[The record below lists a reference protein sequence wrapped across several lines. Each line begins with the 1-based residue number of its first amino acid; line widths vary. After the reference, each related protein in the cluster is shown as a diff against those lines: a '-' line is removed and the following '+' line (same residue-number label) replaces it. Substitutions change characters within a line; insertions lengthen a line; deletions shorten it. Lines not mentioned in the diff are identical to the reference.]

1 MSLYETLNTEQQQ
14 VFDRLKDGESIFITG
29 NAGTGKSYLVKAF
42 DEYCQNKKIKLVK
55 TAPTGVAANEIGGAT
70 LHHQFKLKVG
80 LDFDIPNTYPKF
92 LDKTD
97 VLLIDEISM
106 VRIDIFDKLMQILTL
121 ANEKRTKKKKKIQL
135 ILCGD
140 FYQLAPV
147 INSEERPHINEYY
160 GCDIKEGYCFQ
171 SKYWRMYGV
180 QLVNLTTVIR
190 QSDAEFCKALDLCKT
205 GNPDCISYISDN
217 KALSPDKD
225 AVWLCGKN
233 KTADEKNEE
242 GLQRLKGTEYNVQ
255 AEYEGDVTK
264 KDRLCD
270 DNFTFK
276 IGAKVI
282 MLVNHSKGYY
292 QNGTVA
298 FITGIEYGDTG
309 IQTISVKVPDG
320 RIVEV
325 ERQEFSK
332 YEYAIETVENPKT
345 DNEGNIIR
353 KEDGTPEKRRTK
365 QLIQK
370 KTGSAK
376 QFPMRLGYAVTIHK
390 SQGQTYDAMN
400 LIPEI
405 FATGQL
411 YVALS
416 RCKTIENIYIYGE
429 LKKYMVKTSKEVIEF
444 YSDPENYT
452 FFNKDEAVKPV
463 FVPMKYLK
471 EVEQFLNELAE
482 RDKKSSPEPETN
494 PFRKFK
500 KNAASNDEKDTAD
513 VPF

>member
-1 MSLYETLNTEQQQ
+1 MSLYETLNNEQQQ
-14 VFDRLKDGESIFITG
+14 IFDRLKDGESIFITG

-42 DEYCQNKKIKLVK
+42 DEYCQNRKIRLVK

-70 LHHQFKLKVG
+70 LHHQFRLKIG
-80 LDFDIPNTYPKF
+80 LDFDMPDKYPKF

-97 VLLIDEISM
+97 ILLIDEISM
-106 VRIDIFDKLMQILTL
+106 VRIDVFDKLMQILTL

-147 INSEERPHINEYY
+147 INSEERPHLNEHY

-180 QLVNLTTVIR
+180 HLVNLTTVIR
-190 QSDAEFCKALDLCKT
+190 QNDAEFCKALDLCKT
-205 GNPDCISYISDN
+205 GNPACISYIADN
-217 KALSPDKD
+217 KALSPVED

-242 GLQRLKGTEYNVQ
+242 GLQKLKGTEYNVQ

-270 DNFTFK
+270 DNFIFK

-282 MLVNHSKGYY
+282 MLSNHSKGYY

-298 FITGIEYGDTG
+298 FVTGIEYGDTG
-309 IQTISVKVPDG
+309 IQIISVRVPDG

-332 YEYAIETVENPKT
+332 YEYVVETVEIPKT
-345 DNEGNIIR
+345 DSKGNIIR
-353 KEDGTPEKRRTK
+353 KTDGTPEKK
-365 QLIQK
+365 
-370 KTGSAK
+370 
-376 QFPMRLGYAVTIHK
+376 
-390 SQGQTYDAMN
+390 GQN
-400 LIPEI
+400 S
-405 FATGQL
+405 L
-411 YVALS
+411 YRKLQALQNS
-416 RCKTIENIYIYGE
+416 
-429 LKKYMVKTSKEVIEF
+429 
-444 YSDPENYT
+444 
-452 FFNKDEAVKPV
+452 
-463 FVPMKYLK
+463 
-471 EVEQFLNELAE
+471 FLC
-482 RDKKSSPEPETN
+482 
-494 PFRKFK
+494 
-500 KNAASNDEKDTAD
+500 
-513 VPF
+513 V